1 MRCRIQYYL
10 IAIFS
15 LAFIFSCDK
24 KEDPI
29 DNETDGYQQ
38 YGTPVA
44 NIPDNEELV
53 MYEVNLRAFSS
64 GGDLQGVQNRLDNI
78 AELGVNIIWLMPI
91 QTNGGFIN
99 SPYAISDYYMVD
111 EEYGTLENLRTFIA
125 EAHNRGMLVILDWVA
140 NHTAWDNTW
149 MADSSWYSQD
159 ANGTIIHPAGTNWTD
174 VADLNFDN
182 EDMANQMIDAM
193 KYWVLE
199 ANADGYR
206 CDAADYVPY
215 EFWKRAIDSLRAIPN
230 RELVLFAEGARN
242 DHFEAGFDL
251 NFDWSFYNRTVSI
264 FASGTNASY
273 LGNQHNITYGGVTAG
288 KEKVRFTTN
297 HDQCA
302 WDGTAIDIY
311 GGMDASLAAF
321 AATLFYPGVPLIYTG
336 QEIGWNIQIPFFTNS
351 VVNWNYGTST
361 LEKYKKLM
369 NAYTNNHEF
378 KSGELN
384 DYSSS
389 DIICINREIVG
400 NSAWCLVSSK
410 NTISSFSL
418 PLELQNFSGTNLL
431 DGSSFVVNG
440 NTISLAPFETIVF
453 K

>member
-15 LAFIFSCDK
+15 LAFVFSCDK
-24 KEDPI
+24 KENPI
-29 DNETDGYQQ
+29 DNDNDGYQQ
-38 YGTPVA
+38 YGMPVA

-64 GGDLQGVQNRLDNI
+64 NGDLQGVQNRLDNI

-91 QTNGGFIN
+91 QANGGPIN
-99 SPYAISDYYMVD
+99 SPYAISDYYAVD

-125 EAHNRGMLVILDWVA
+125 EAHVRGMLVILDWVA

-149 MADSSWYSQD
+149 MADSSWYTQD
-159 ANGTIIHPAGTNWTD
+159 GNGTIIHPAGTNWTD

-206 CDAADYVPY
+206 CDAADYVPF
-215 EFWKRAIDSLRAIPN
+215 EFWKRAIDSLRSIPN

-251 NFDWSFYNRTVSI
+251 NFDWSFYNRTVDI
-264 FASGTNASY
+264 FASGANASY
-273 LGNQHNITYGGVTAG
+273 LGNQHNITYGAVPEG
-288 KEKVRFTTN
+288 KEKVRFTSN

-311 GGMDASLAAF
+311 GGIDASLAAF
-321 AATLFYPGVPLIYTG
+321 AVTLFYPGVPLIYTG
-336 QEIGWNIQIPFFTNS
+336 QEIGWNVQIPFFSNS
-351 VVNWNYGTST
+351 VVNWNYGAGT
-361 LEKYKKLM
+361 LENYKKLM
-369 NAYTNNHEF
+369 SAYTNNEEF
-378 KSGELN
+378 KMGTLN
-384 DYSSS
+384 NFSSS
-389 DIICINREIVG
+389 DLVCINRVSNG
-400 NSAWCLVSSK
+400 NSAWCLVNSRNANSIF
-410 NTISSFSL
+410 NL
-418 PLELQNFSGTNLL
+418 PLELQNFSGNNLL

-440 NTISLAPFETIVF
+440 NTISLAPFETLVF

>member
-1 MRCRIQYYL
+1 
-10 IAIFS
+10 
-15 LAFIFSCDK
+15 
-24 KEDPI
+24 
-29 DNETDGYQQ
+29 
-38 YGTPVA
+38 
-44 NIPDNEELV
+44 
-53 MYEVNLRAFSS
+53 
-64 GGDLQGVQNRLDNI
+64 
-78 AELGVNIIWLMPI
+78 MPI

-99 SPYAISDYYMVD
+99 SPYAISDYYAVD

-159 ANGTIIHPAGTNWTD
+159 ANGTIIHPPGTNWTD

-182 EDMANQMIDAM
+182 ENMANQMIDAM

-206 CDAADYVPY
+206 CDAADYVPF
-215 EFWKRAIDSLRAIPN
+215 EFWKRAIDSLRAISN

-242 DHFEAGFDL
+242 NHFEAGFDL

-264 FASGTNASY
+264 FANGTNASY
-273 LGNQHNITYGGVTAG
+273 LGNQHNITYGAVPEG
-288 KEKVRFTTN
+288 KEKVRFTSN

-311 GGMDASLAAF
+311 GSLDASLAAF
-321 AATLFYPGVPLIYTG
+321 AATLFYPGVPLIYTS

-351 VVNWNYGTST
+351 VVNWSYGAST
-361 LEKYKKLM
+361 LENYKNLM
-369 NAYTNNHEF
+369 NAYTNNEEF
-378 KSGELN
+378 KIGALS

-400 NSAWCLVSSK
+400 NSAWCLVNSK

-440 NTISLAPFETIVF
+440 NTISLAPYETLVF

>member
-10 IAIFS
+10 IAFIS

-24 KEDPI
+24 KDDPI

-38 YGTPVA
+38 YGTPIA
-44 NIPDNEELV
+44 NIPKNEELV
-53 MYEVNLRAFSS
+53 MYEVNLRAFSND
-64 GGDLQGVQNRLDNI
+64 GDLEGVQNRLDNI

-91 QTNGGFIN
+91 QTNGGPIN
-99 SPYAISDYYMVD
+99 SPYAISDYYAVD
-111 EEYGTLENLRTFIA
+111 EEYGTLENLRTFIT
-125 EAHNRGMLVILDWVA
+125 EAHSRNMLVILDWVA
-140 NHTAWDNTW
+140 NHTAWNHTW
-149 MADSSWYSQD
+149 MADSSWYTQD
-159 ANGTIIHPAGTNWTD
+159 VNGNIIHPAGTNWTD

-182 EDMANQMIDAM
+182 ENMANQMIDAM

-206 CDAADYVPY
+206 CDAADYVPF

-251 NFDWSFYNRTVSI
+251 NFDWSFYNRTVDI
-264 FASGTNASY
+264 FSNGMNAEFLYS
-273 LGNQHNITYGGVTAG
+273 QHVVTYGAVPEG

-302 WDGTAIDIY
+302 WDGTAINIY
-311 GGMDASLAAF
+311 GSLDASLAAF
-321 AATLFYPGVPLIYTG
+321 AATLFYPGVPLLYTG
-336 QEIGWNIQIPFFTNS
+336 QEIGWNVQIPFFSNS
-351 VVNWNYGTST
+351 LINWNYGVST
-361 LEKYKKLM
+361 LETYKKLM
-369 NAYTNNHEF
+369 SAYTNNEEF
-378 KSGELN
+378 KLGTLN
-384 DYSSS
+384 NYSSS
-389 DIICINREIVG
+389 DIICINREING
-400 NSAWCLVSSK
+400 EKSWCLVNTK
-410 NTISSFSL
+410 NTISSFNL

-440 NTISLAPFETIVF
+440 NSISLNPFEILVF

>member
-1 MRCRIQYYL
+1 
-10 IAIFS
+10 
-15 LAFIFSCDK
+15 
-24 KEDPI
+24 
-29 DNETDGYQQ
+29 
-38 YGTPVA
+38 
-44 NIPDNEELV
+44 
-53 MYEVNLRAFSS
+53 
-64 GGDLQGVQNRLDNI
+64 
-78 AELGVNIIWLMPI
+78 
-91 QTNGGFIN
+91 
-99 SPYAISDYYMVD
+99 MV
-111 EEYGTLENLRTFIA
+111 F
-125 EAHNRGMLVILDWVA
+125 
-140 NHTAWDNTW
+140 
-149 MADSSWYSQD
+149 
-159 ANGTIIHPAGTNWTD
+159 
-174 VADLNFDN
+174 
-182 EDMANQMIDAM
+182 
-193 KYWVLE
+193 
-199 ANADGYR
+199 
-206 CDAADYVPY
+206 
-215 EFWKRAIDSLRAIPN
+215 
-230 RELVLFAEGARN
+230 FAEGSRN
-242 DHFEAGFDL
+242 EHCEAGVDV
-251 NFDWSFYNRTVSI
+251 NFDCSFYKRTVSI

-273 LGNQHNITYGGVTAG
+273 LGNQHNMIYGAVPAG

-369 NAYTNNHEF
+369 NAYTNNEEF
-378 KSGELN
+378 KIGALN

-389 DIICINREIVG
+389 NVICINREIVG

>member
-1 MRCRIQYYL
+1 M
-10 IAIFS
+10 
-15 LAFIFSCDK
+15 
-24 KEDPI
+24 
-29 DNETDGYQQ
+29 
-38 YGTPVA
+38 A

-64 GGDLQGVQNRLDNI
+64 SGDLQGVQNRLDNI

-91 QTNGGFIN
+91 QTNGGPIN
-99 SPYAISDYYMVD
+99 SPYAISDYYSVD
-111 EEYGTLENLRTFIA
+111 EEYGTLENLRTFIE

-140 NHTAWDNTW
+140 NHTAWDNNW
-149 MADSSWYSQD
+149 MVDSSWYTQD
-159 ANGTIIHPAGTNWTD
+159 GNGTIIHPAGTNWTD

-206 CDAADYVPY
+206 CDAADYVPF

-251 NFDWSFYNRTVSI
+251 NFDWSFYNRTVDI
-264 FASGTNASY
+264 FASGSNASY
-273 LGNQHNITYGGVTAG
+273 LGNQHNITYSAVPEG
-288 KEKVRFTTN
+288 KEKVRFTSN

-311 GGMDASLAAF
+311 GSLDASLAAF

-351 VVNWNYGTST
+351 EVNWNYGAST
-361 LEKYKKLM
+361 LEKYKKIM
-369 NAYTNNHEF
+369 NAYTNNEEF
-378 KSGELN
+378 KTGVLN

-389 DIICINREIVG
+389 DVICINREIVG
-400 NSAWCLVSSK
+400 NSAWFLV
-410 NTISSFSL
+410 NTRNTNSIFNL

-431 DGSSFVVNG
+431 DGGSFVVNG
-440 NTISLAPFETIVF
+440 NTISLAPFETLVF

>member
-10 IAIFS
+10 GVIFY
-15 LAFIFSCDK
+15 LCLIFSCDK
-24 KEDPI
+24 EEDMI
-29 DNETDGYQQ
+29 VCEAESYQQ
-38 YGTPVA
+38 YGTPMT
-44 NIPDNEELV
+44 NIPENSDLI

-91 QTNGGFIN
+91 QTNGGPIN
-99 SPYAISDYYMVD
+99 SPYAISDYYTVD
-111 EEYGTLENLRTFIA
+111 QEYGTLENLRTFIL
-125 EAHNRGMLVILDWVA
+125 EAHSRNMLVILDWVA

-149 MADSSWYSQD
+149 MADSSWYTQD

-174 VADLNFDN
+174 VADLNFEN
-182 EDMANQMIDAM
+182 EDMVNQMIDAM

-206 CDAADYVPY
+206 CDAADYVPF

-230 RELVLFAEGARN
+230 RDLVLFAEGARN

-251 NFDWSFYNRTVSI
+251 NFDWSFYSRTVDI
-264 FASGTNASY
+264 FSNSTNANY
-273 LGNQHNITYGGVTAG
+273 LGNQHQITYGLVPQGN
-288 KEKVRFTTN
+288 EKVRFTTN

-311 GGMDASLAAF
+311 GGLDASLAAF

-336 QEIGWNIQIPFFTNS
+336 QEIGWNIQIPFFSNS
-351 VVNWNYGTST
+351 TINWNYGVST
-361 LEKYKKLM
+361 LENYKKLM
-369 NAYTNNHEF
+369 SVYSANEEF
-378 KSGELN
+378 RTGGLI
-384 DYSSS
+384 DFSSS
-389 DIICINREIVG
+389 DIICVNRFING
-400 NSAWCLVSSK
+400 NSAWCMVNSK
-410 NTISSFSL
+410 NTISSFYL
-418 PLELQNFSGTNLL
+418 PLELQNFSGVDLL
-431 DGSSFVVNG
+431 NEAAFSING
-440 NTISLAPFETIVF
+440 NTISLAPFETLVF

>member
-15 LAFIFSCDK
+15 IAFIFSCDK
-24 KEDPI
+24 EEDPTN
-29 DNETDGYQQ
+29 NEPEGHKQ
-38 YGTPVA
+38 YGTPMA
-44 NIPDNEELV
+44 NIPENAKLV
-53 MYEVNLRAFSS
+53 MYEVNLRAFSAD
-64 GGDLQGVQNRLDNI
+64 GDLQGVQNRLDEI

-91 QTNGGFIN
+91 QTNGGPIN
-99 SPYAISDYYMVD
+99 SPYAISDYYAVD

-125 EAHNRGMLVILDWVA
+125 EAHSRNMLVILDWVA
-140 NHTAWDNTW
+140 NHTAWNHTW
-149 MADSSWYSQD
+149 MADSSWYTQD
-159 ANGTIIHPAGTNWTD
+159 LNGNIIHPAGTNWTD

-206 CDAADYVPY
+206 CDAADYVPF
-215 EFWKRAIDSLRAIPN
+215 EFWKRAIDSLRVLPN

-251 NFDWSFYNRTVSI
+251 NFDWSFYNRTVDI
-264 FASGTNASY
+264 FASGANASY
-273 LGNQHNITYGGVTAG
+273 LVNQHQITYSAVPEG

-311 GGMDASLAAF
+311 GGVDASLAAF

-336 QEIGWNIQIPFFTNS
+336 QEIGWNMYRFHFFLIQ
-351 VVNWNYGTST
+351 
-361 LEKYKKLM
+361 
-369 NAYTNNHEF
+369 
-378 KSGELN
+378 
-384 DYSSS
+384 
-389 DIICINREIVG
+389 
-400 NSAWCLVSSK
+400 
-410 NTISSFSL
+410 
-418 PLELQNFSGTNLL
+418 
-431 DGSSFVVNG
+431 
-440 NTISLAPFETIVF
+440 
-453 K
+453 

>member
-1 MRCRIQYYL
+1 MRSRIQYYL

-38 YGTPVA
+38 YGTPLS

-78 AELGVNIIWLMPI
+78 AELGVNVIWLMPI
-91 QTNGGFIN
+91 QTNGGSIN
-99 SPYAISDYYMVD
+99 SPYAISDYSAVD
-111 EEYGTLENLRTFIA
+111 EEYGTLETLRTFIA
-125 EAHNRGMLVILDWVA
+125 EAHSRNMLVILDWVA
-140 NHTAWDNTW
+140 NHTAWDHTW
-149 MADSSWYSQD
+149 MADSSWYTQD
-159 ANGTIIHPAGTNWTD
+159 LNGNIIHPAGTNWTD

-193 KYWVLE
+193 KYWLLE

-206 CDAADYVPY
+206 CDAADYLPF

-251 NFDWSFYNRTVSI
+251 NFDWSFYNRTVDI
-264 FASGTNASY
+264 FSNGTNANY
-273 LGNQHNITYGGVTAG
+273 LGNQHNITYGVVPAG

-311 GGMDASLAAF
+311 GSLDASLAAF

-336 QEIGWNIQIPFFTNS
+336 QEIGWNLQIPFFSNS
-351 VVNWNYGTST
+351 LINWNYGQTT
-361 LEKYKKLM
+361 LNTYKKLM
-369 NAYTNNHEF
+369 NAYVNNEEF
-378 KSGELN
+378 KLGAFN
-384 DYSSS
+384 NYSSS
-389 DIICINREIVG
+389 DIICVSREISG
-400 NSAWCLVSSK
+400 NSAWCIV
-410 NTISSFSL
+410 NTRNTNLSFNL
-418 PLELQNFSGTNLL
+418 PLDLQNFSGINLL

-440 NTISLAPFETIVF
+440 NSISLNPFEILVF

>member
-15 LAFIFSCDK
+15 VAFFFSCNK
-24 KEDPI
+24 EEDPTN
-29 DNETDGYQQ
+29 NETEGHQQ
-38 YGTPVA
+38 YGTPMA
-44 NIPDNEELV
+44 NIPENEELV

-64 GGDLQGVQNRLDNI
+64 GGDLQGVQNRLDQI

-91 QTNGGFIN
+91 HTNGGPIN
-99 SPYAISDYYMVD
+99 SPYAISDYYAVD

-125 EAHNRGMLVILDWVA
+125 EAHSRNMLVILDWVA
-140 NHTAWDNTW
+140 NHTAWDHTW
-149 MADSSWYSQD
+149 MADSSWYTQD
-159 ANGTIIHPAGTNWTD
+159 GNGTIVHPAGTNWTD

-182 EDMANQMIDAM
+182 EIMANQMIDAM

-206 CDAADYVPY
+206 CDASDYVPF
-215 EFWKRAIDSLRAIPN
+215 EFWKRAIDSLRAIPS

-251 NFDWSFYNRTVSI
+251 NFDWSFYDRTVAI
-264 FASGTNASY
+264 FANGTNASY
-273 LGNQHNITYGGVTAG
+273 LGNQHNITYGAVPVG

-302 WDGTAIDIY
+302 WDGTPLDIY
-311 GGMDASLAAF
+311 GSLDASLAAF

-336 QEIGWNIQIPFFTNS
+336 QEIGWNIQIPFFSNS
-351 VVNWNYGTST
+351 IINWNYGSST
-361 LEKYKKLM
+361 LEMYKKLM
-369 NAYTNNHEF
+369 SAYTNNEEF
-378 KSGELN
+378 KLGALN
-384 DYSSS
+384 NFSSS
-389 DIICINREIVG
+389 DVVCINRVING
-400 NSAWCLVSSK
+400 NSAWCMVNAR
-410 NTISSFSL
+410 NTNSSFNL

-431 DGSSFVVNG
+431 DGSSFSING
-440 NTISLAPFETIVF
+440 NVLSLNPFEILIF

>member
-1 MRCRIQYYL
+1 MRYRIQYYL
-10 IAIFS
+10 IAVFS
-15 LAFIFSCDK
+15 LGLFFSCDK

-29 DNETDGYQQ
+29 AREMDVYQQ
-38 YGTPVA
+38 YGTPLA
-44 NIPDNEELV
+44 NIPENEELV
-53 MYEVNLRAFSS
+53 MYEVNLRAFSAD
-64 GGDLQGVQNRLDNI
+64 GDLQGVQNRLDNI

-91 QTNGGFIN
+91 QTNGGPIN
-99 SPYAISDYYMVD
+99 SPYAISNYYAVD
-111 EEYGTLENLRTFIA
+111 EEYGTLENLRTFIG
-125 EAHNRGMLVILDWVA
+125 EAHARGMLVILDWVA
-140 NHTAWDNTW
+140 NHTAWDHIW
-149 MADSSWYSQD
+149 MTDSSWYTQD
-159 ANGTIIHPAGTNWTD
+159 GNGTIIHPAGTNWTD
-174 VADLNFDN
+174 VADLNFEN
-182 EDMANQMIDAM
+182 ENMANQMIDAM

-206 CDAADYVPY
+206 CDAADYVPF

-251 NFDWSFYNRTVSI
+251 NFDWSFYNRTVDI

-273 LGNQHNITYGGVTAG
+273 LGNQHNITYGAVPVG
-288 KEKVRFTTN
+288 KEKVRFTSN

-302 WDGTAIDIY
+302 WDGTAIDVY
-311 GGMDASLAAF
+311 GGLDASVAAF

-336 QEIGWNIQIPFFTNS
+336 QEIGWNIQIPFFSNS
-351 VVNWNYGTST
+351 VVNWNYGAST
-361 LEKYKKLM
+361 LENYKKIM
-369 NAYTNNHEF
+369 SAYSNNYEF
-378 KSGELN
+378 RIGALN

-389 DIICINREIVG
+389 DVMCINRKIIG
-400 NSAWCLVSSK
+400 NSAWCLVNAK
-410 NTISSFSL
+410 NTISSFNL

>member
-24 KEDPI
+24 EEDPI
-29 DNETDGYQQ
+29 DNETGGYQQ

-44 NIPDNEELV
+44 NIPENGELV
-53 MYEVNLRAFSS
+53 MYEVNLRAYSS
-64 GGDLQGVQNRLDNI
+64 AGDLQGVQNRLDNI
-78 AELGVNIIWLMPI
+78 VELGVNIIWLMPI
-91 QTNGGFIN
+91 QTNGGPIN
-99 SPYAISDYYMVD
+99 SPYAISDYYALD
-111 EEYGTLENLRTFIA
+111 EEYGTLEALRTFIE

-140 NHTAWDNTW
+140 NHTAWDNNW

-159 ANGTIIHPAGTNWTD
+159 GNGTIIHPSGTNWTD

-206 CDAADYVPY
+206 CDAADYVPF
-215 EFWKRAIDSLRAIPN
+215 EFWKRAIDSLRALPN

-251 NFDWSFYNRTVSI
+251 NFDWSFYNRTVDI
-264 FASGTNASY
+264 FASGANASY
-273 LGNQHNITYGGVTAG
+273 LGNQHNITYGAVPEG
-288 KEKVRFTTN
+288 KEKVRFITN

-311 GGMDASLAAF
+311 GGIDASLAAF
-321 AATLFYPGVPLIYTG
+321 AVTLFYPGVPLIYTG
-336 QEIGWNIQIPFFTNS
+336 QEIGWNVQIPFFSNS
-351 VVNWNYGTST
+351 EVNWNYGVST
-361 LEKYKKLM
+361 LENYKKLM
-369 NAYTNNHEF
+369 SAYTNNGEF
-378 KSGELN
+378 KMGTLN
-384 DYSSS
+384 NFSSS
-389 DIICINREIVG
+389 DLVCINRVSNG
-400 NSAWCLVSSK
+400 NSAWCLVNSRNANSIF
-410 NTISSFSL
+410 NL

-431 DGSSFVVNG
+431 DGSSFVLNG
-440 NTISLAPFETIVF
+440 NTISLAPYETLVF